1 MLTNLIPVK
10 SHSLVVLPVPVKPEI
25 REAKIARTKVR
36 LIQGAVSNFKV
47 SPFAVSNFIRTKPI
61 FHRKFTYSNR
71 DFWLIEIK
79 NLRLLGFARPL
90 LLEILVVGLKMSQND
105 F

>member
-10 SHSLVVLPVPVKPEI
+10 THSLVVLPVPVKPER

-47 SPFAVSNFIRTKPI
+47 SPFAVSNLIRTKPI
-61 FHRKFTYSNR
+61 FHQNFAISNR
-71 DFWLIEIK
+71 DIWLMENK
-79 NLRLLGFARPL
+79 HPRLLGFPRPP
-90 LLEILVVGLKMSQND
+90 VN
-105 F
+105 

>member
-1 MLTNLIPVK
+1 MMLTNLIPVK
-10 SHSLVVLPVPVKPEI
+10 SHSLVVLPVPVKPGL

-47 SPFAVSNFIRTKPI
+47 SPFAVSNFIHTKPI
-61 FHRKFTYSNR
+61 FHRNFNFSIK

-79 NLRLLGFARPL
+79 HPRLLGFERPL
-90 LLEILVVGLKMSQND
+90 Y
-105 F
+105 